1 VFLLLTS
8 FSLPLLSPAQ
18 KVHGARC
25 AVLNFE
31 NMDRMDSGSMDSTMD
46 RMDST
51 PLKLGKPPAKRLRPH
66 ADNASKKRPTL
77 ADGIVT
83 DAAVTCVEH
92 QATAAA
98 VVAAAAS
105 LAADAANA
113 TAAGAIEAAAA
124 ATVAAGA
131 IDGNEYID
139 ESWLDGEAYED
150 SGDNGS
156 SSSRAGVT
164 APSPYDKQR
173 AAALKKKIA
182 TLKHKDARKQL
193 SAVFQ
198 TACSGLKSMSDGM
211 EVVKKSLQKCYEIVQ
226 NQ

>member
-1 VFLLLTS
+1 MFLLLTC

-31 NMDRMDSGSMDSTMD
+31 NMDRMDS
-46 RMDST
+46 T
-51 PLKLGKPPAKRLRPH
+51 PLKTAKAPAKRLRPD

-83 DAAVTCVEH
+83 DAAAVDGDCDATVTCVEH
-92 QATAAA
+92 QAAAAA

-113 TAAGAIEAAAA
+113 TAAGAIGAAAA
-124 ATVAAGA
+124 ATVAVGA
-131 IDGNEYID
+131 IDGHEYSD
-139 ESWLDGEAYED
+139 ESWLDAEAYED
-150 SGDNGS
+150 NGDSGS

-164 APSPYDKQR
+164 TPSPYDQKR
-173 AAALKKKIA
+173 AAALK
-182 TLKHKDARKQL
+182 LKMAIQKQKDARKQMG
-193 SAVFQ
+193 AAFQ
-198 TACSGLKSMSDGM
+198 TACSGLKSMSDGL
-211 EVVKKSLQKCYEIVQ
+211 EVVKKVMQTCYAILQ

>member
-1 VFLLLTS
+1 MFLLLTG

-31 NMDRMDSGSMDSTMD
+31 NMDS
-46 RMDST
+46 MDST
-51 PLKLGKPPAKRLRPH
+51 PLKIAKASAKRPRPD

-83 DAAVTCVEH
+83 DVTCFED

-105 LAADAANA
+105 LAAAAANA
-113 TAAGAIEAAAA
+113 TAAGADGAAAA

-131 IDGNEYID
+131 IDGHEDSD

-150 SGDNGS
+150 SGDSGS
-156 SSSRAGVT
+156 SSSRAGVA
-164 APSPYDKQR
+164 APSPYDGKR
-173 AAALKKKIA
+173 AAALKMKMTMLKK
-182 TLKHKDARKQL
+182 KDARKQMG
-193 SAVFQ
+193 AAFQ
-198 TACSGLKSMSDGM
+198 TACSGLKSMSDGLD
-211 EVVKKSLQKCYEIVQ
+211 VVKKAMQTCYAILQ

>member
-1 VFLLLTS
+1 MFLLLTC

-31 NMDRMDSGSMDSTMD
+31 NMD

-113 TAAGAIEAAAA
+113 TAAGADGTAAA

-131 IDGNEYID
+131 IDGHEDRD

-150 SGDNGS
+150 NGDSGS

-164 APSPYDKQR
+164 TPSPYDQKR
-173 AAALKKKIA
+173 AAALKMKMTLLKK
-182 TLKHKDARKQL
+182 KDARKQMG
-193 SAVFQ
+193 AAFQ

-211 EVVKKSLQKCYEIVQ
+211 EVVKKAMQKCYEIVQ